1 MLKYDSYKKNVR
13 MKKKKRFEKEDC
25 KKKSTMYCKGKM
37 RGSSPVYKANVLL
50 VYFIKQNITC
60 FAEFFSFE

>member
-1 MLKYDSYKKNVR
+1 
-13 MKKKKRFEKEDC
+13 MKKKKKFEKEDC